1 MLMYWLL
8 IIYKDTDILQQEQV
22 KC

>member
-22 KC
+22 KY